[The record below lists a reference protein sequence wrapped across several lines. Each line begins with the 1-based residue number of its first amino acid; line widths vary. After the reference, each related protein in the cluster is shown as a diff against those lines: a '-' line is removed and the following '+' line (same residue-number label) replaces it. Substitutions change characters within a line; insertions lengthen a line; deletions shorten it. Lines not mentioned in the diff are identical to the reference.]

1 MNIEAFLLCDCA
13 TDSAGKLNVLGAF
26 DSIYAK
32 TVPVVHPACTLAAR
46 VRFSKIEE
54 GEHKIRVD
62 IIDADGKAVVPRL
75 DGKISVQIRG
85 ETDSAV
91 TNLILNLQRIKLER
105 YGEYR
110 IDLAI
115 DGELRG
121 SLPFNVRELPSQ
133 GD

>member
-32 TVPVVHPACTLAAR
+32 TVPVVHPAFTLAAR

-62 IIDADGKAVVPRL
+62 IIDEDGKAVVPRL

-133 GD
+133 G

>member
-32 TVPVVHPACTLAAR
+32 MVPVVHPACTLAVRA
-46 VRFSKIEE
+46 RFSKIEE

-75 DGKISVQIRG
+75 DGKVSVQIRG
-85 ETDSAV
+85 EANSAV
-91 TNLILNLQRIKLER
+91 ANLILNLQRIKLER

-115 DGELRG
+115 DGEQRG
-121 SLPFNVRELPSQ
+121 ALPFNVRELPDK
-133 GD
+133 G